1 MTLLIGFF
9 SYKLDKNI
17 ITNDLSKERPQWILS
32 AYGPG
37 REAPL
42 QLFGGQPREQSF
54 EEIRVRHYELTAQG
68 NQQQAITEYQ
78 TLVNNAEQQCQ
89 TALNDVDGAI
99 KYIVNGENEHPNRNE
114 ICKAKGALATQP
126 QLQAPNQQ
134 PTSAFGQ
141 SSVPAPTF
149 GQPSA
154 PSTFGKPAFGQ
165 PSAPT
170 STFGQQSFGQSS
182 AFGKPSPLGQ
192 PSAGFS
198 QPSSTFGKPSF
209 PAPTFGQPS
218 APGTF
223 GQPPNPSPF
232 GASANNTGSMQTN
245 QPRSNFGQ
253 PSTPSQPNPF
263 GQPSSSTQPNTF
275 GQPSA
280 PSQSSPFA
288 KLSPFIQPTTSNTT
302 TAPTQPTAAPA
313 NPFGQPSAP
322 QTMNPFAKPPPTT
335 TPTPFGQPSKTRI
348 HYANRPVPSFGF
360 DMQAFKASLPST
372 TKTPS
377 PSTNPNHTNNNP
389 LPAPAPAPTTTTTAT
404 PTFQPST
411 TAPANVQKDA
421 QNRLRTWNNKPVT
434 YIDEEPCFKT
444 PEGVWTK
451 IWFPDGPP
459 IFKKSEELPEEVYDE
474 EIREGYRVLR
484 EKGVFKGGLIP
495 ELPPRREW
503 VGWNF

>member
-1 MTLLIGFF
+1 MESEKSHVTLLIEVS

-17 ITNDLSKERPQWILS
+17 ITNDLSKERPPWILS

-68 NQQQAITEYQ
+68 NQQQAIGEYQ
-78 TLVNNAEQQCQ
+78 TLVNNAEQQCR

-99 KYIVNGENEHPNRNE
+99 KYILNGENEHPNRND
-114 ICKAKGALATQP
+114 ICKAKGALPTQP
-126 QLQAPNQQ
+126 HLQAASQQ
-134 PTSAFGQ
+134 PTSAFGLP
-141 SSVPAPTF
+141 SNPAPTF

-154 PSTFGKPAFGQ
+154 PSTFGKPAFDQ
-165 PSAPT
+165 SSAPG
-170 STFGQQSFGQSS
+170 STFGQPSFGQPSV
-182 AFGKPSPLGQ
+182 FGKPSSLGQ

-218 APGTF
+218 APGIF
-223 GQPPNPSPF
+223 GQPRNASPF
-232 GASANNTGSMQTN
+232 GVPASTTGTMQTD
-245 QPRSNFGQ
+245 QPRNTFGQ
-253 PSTPSQPNPF
+253 PSTPPQQNPF
-263 GQPSSSTQPNTF
+263 GQPSTSTQPNPF

-280 PSQSSPFA
+280 PSQSSPFT
-288 KLSPFIQPTTSNTT
+288 KVSPFSQPPTSNTT

-322 QTMNPFAKPPPTT
+322 QTANPFAKPPTT
-335 TPTPFGQPSKTRI
+335 APTPFGQPSKTRI
-348 HYANRPVPSFGF
+348 YYANRPVPSFGF

-372 TKTPS
+372 
-377 PSTNPNHTNNNP
+377 STSTSTSTHPTNNP
-389 LPAPAPAPTTTTTAT
+389 ITAPAPTTAS
-404 PTFQPST
+404 Q
-411 TAPANVQKDA
+411 APANVQKDA
-421 QNRLRTWNNKPVT
+421 QNKLRTWNNKPVT
-434 YIDEEPCFKT
+434 YIDEEPCFKS
-444 PEGVWTK
+444 PEGYWTK

-459 IFKKSEELPEEVYDE
+459 VFKKSEELPEEVYDE
-474 EIREGYRVLR
+474 GIKENYRYLK
-484 EKGVFKGGLIP
+484 EHGTFLGGSIP

>member
-1 MTLLIGFF
+1 MTLLIGVS

-68 NQQQAITEYQ
+68 NQQQAIAEYQ

-99 KYIVNGENEHPNRNE
+99 KYIVNGENEHPNRND
-114 ICKAKGALATQP
+114 ICKAKGALPTQP
-126 QLQAPNQQ
+126 QVQAPNQQ
-134 PTSAFGQ
+134 PISAFGQ
-141 SSVPAPTF
+141 PSVPAPTF

-165 PSAPT
+165 PSAPA
-170 STFGQQSFGQSS
+170 STFGQPSFGQPS

-192 PSAGFS
+192 PSTGFS

-209 PAPTFGQPS
+209 AAPTFGQPS

-223 GQPPNPSPF
+223 GQPQNPLPF
-232 GASANNTGSMQTN
+232 GASASTTGSMQTD
-245 QPRSNFGQ
+245 QLRSAFGQ
-253 PSTPSQPNPF
+253 PSTPPQPNPF
-263 GQPSSSTQPNTF
+263 AQPSSSTQPHPF
-275 GQPSA
+275 AQPSA
-280 PSQSSPFA
+280 LSQASPFA
-288 KLSPFIQPTTSNTT
+288 KLSPFSQPTTSNTT
-302 TAPTQPTAAPA
+302 TAPTQPTAAPT

-322 QTMNPFAKPPPTT
+322 QTINPFAKAPTT

-348 HYANRPVPSFGF
+348 YYANRPVPSFGF

-372 TKTPS
+372 TPS
-377 PSTNPNHTNNNP
+377 PSTCPNHTNST
-389 LPAPAPAPTTTTTAT
+389 LPAPAPTTTTTTT
-404 PTFQPST
+404 PSQPPT
-411 TAPANVQKDA
+411 NAPAISQKDA
-421 QNRLRTWNNKPVT
+421 QNRLRSWNNKPVS
-434 YIDEEPCFKT
+434 YIDDEPCFKN

-459 IFKKSEELPEEVYDE
+459 VFKKSEELPEEVYDE
-474 EIREGYRVLR
+474 ETREGYRFLR
-484 EKGVFKGGLIP
+484 EKGVFKGGVIP

>member
-1 MTLLIGFF
+1 MTLLIEVS

-68 NQQQAITEYQ
+68 NQQQAIGEYQ
-78 TLVNNAEQQCQ
+78 TLVNNAEQQCR
-89 TALNDVDGAI
+89 TALNDVNGAI
-99 KYIVNGENEHPNRNE
+99 KYIVNGENEHPNRND
-114 ICKAKGALATQP
+114 ICKAKGALPTQP
-126 QLQAPNQQ
+126 QLQAPSQQ
-134 PTSAFGQ
+134 TTFAFGQ
-141 SSVPAPTF
+141 PSNPAPIF

-154 PSTFGKPAFGQ
+154 PSTFGKPAFDQ
-165 PSAPT
+165 SSAPG
-170 STFGQQSFGQSS
+170 STFGQPSFGQPSV
-182 AFGKPSPLGQ
+182 FGKPSSLGQ

-198 QPSSTFGKPSF
+198 QPSSTFGKPSL

-218 APGTF
+218 APGIF
-223 GQPPNPSPF
+223 GQPGNASPF
-232 GASANNTGSMQTN
+232 GAPASTAGSMQTD
-245 QPRSNFGQ
+245 QPRNTFGQ
-253 PSTPSQPNPF
+253 PSTPPQPNSFGQPLSSTQPNPF
-263 GQPSSSTQPNTF
+263 GQPS
-275 GQPSA
+275 A
-280 PSQSSPFA
+280 PFQSSPFA
-288 KLSPFIQPTTSNTT
+288 KISPFSQPPTSNTT

-322 QTMNPFAKPPPTT
+322 QTTNPFAKPPTT
-335 TPTPFGQPSKTRI
+335 APTPFGQPSKTRI
-348 HYANRPVPSFGF
+348 YYANRPVPSFGF

-372 TKTPS
+372 ST
-377 PSTNPNHTNNNP
+377 STNRTNNP
-389 LPAPAPAPTTTTTAT
+389 ITAPAPTTASQT
-404 PTFQPST
+404 
-411 TAPANVQKDA
+411 PANVQRDS

-434 YIDEEPCFKT
+434 YIDEEPCFKS
-444 PEGVWTK
+444 PEGYWTK

-459 IFKKSEELPEEVYDE
+459 VFKKSEELPEEVYDE
-474 EIREGYRVLR
+474 GAKENYRHLK
-484 EKGVFKGGLIP
+484 EHGVFLGGLIP

>member
-1 MTLLIGFF
+1 MEPNKSRMTLLIDIS

-68 NQQQAITEYQ
+68 NQQQAIGEYQ
-78 TLVNNAEQQCQ
+78 ILVNNAEQQCR

-99 KYIVNGENEHPNRNE
+99 KYILNGENEHPNRND
-114 ICKAKGALATQP
+114 ICNAKGALPTQP
-126 QLQAPNQQ
+126 QLQAPSQQ
-134 PTSAFGQ
+134 PTSVFGQ
-141 SSVPAPTF
+141 PSNPTPTF

-154 PSTFGKPAFGQ
+154 PSTFGKPAFDH
-165 PSAPT
+165 PSAPA
-170 STFGQQSFGQSS
+170 STFGQPSFGQPSG
-182 AFGKPSPLGQ
+182 FGKPSPLGQ

-209 PAPTFGQPS
+209 PAPTFGQSS

-223 GQPPNPSPF
+223 GQPQNASPF
-232 GASANNTGSMQTN
+232 AASASTVGSMQTD
-245 QPRSNFGQ
+245 QPRNTFGQ
-253 PSTPSQPNPF
+253 PSTPPQLSSF
-263 GQPSSSTQPNTF
+263 GQPSSSTQPNPF

-280 PSQSSPFA
+280 PSQPSPFA
-288 KLSPFIQPTTSNTT
+288 KVSPFSQPTTSNTT

-322 QTMNPFAKPPPTT
+322 QTISPFAKPPTT
-335 TPTPFGQPSKTRI
+335 APIPFGQASKTRI
-348 HYANRPVPSFGF
+348 YYANRPVPSFGF
-360 DMQAFKASLPST
+360 DIQAFKTSLPST
-372 TKTPS
+372 
-377 PSTNPNHTNNNP
+377 STNHTNKNSIT
-389 LPAPAPAPTTTTTAT
+389 APTIPSGTASQI
-404 PTFQPST
+404 PA
-411 TAPANVQKDA
+411 TAQKDA
-421 QNRLRTWNNKPVT
+421 HNKLRTWNNKPVS
-434 YIDEEPCFKT
+434 YIDEEPCFKS
-444 PEGVWTK
+444 PEGYWTK

-459 IFKKSEELPEEVYDE
+459 VFKKSEELPEEVYDE
-474 EIREGYRVLR
+474 GVKEDYRYLK
-484 EKGVFKGGLIP
+484 EQGVFKGGVIP

>member
-1 MTLLIGFF
+1 MESEKPRVMLLIEIS

-68 NQQQAITEYQ
+68 NQQQAIGEYQ
-78 TLVNNAEQQCQ
+78 TLVNNAEQQCR

-99 KYIVNGENEHPNRNE
+99 KYILNGENEHPNRND
-114 ICKAKGALATQP
+114 ICKAKGALPTQP
-126 QLQAPNQQ
+126 HLQAPSQQ
-134 PTSAFGQ
+134 LTSAFGQ
-141 SSVPAPTF
+141 PSNPGPTF

-154 PSTFGKPAFGQ
+154 LSTFGKPAFDQ
-165 PSAPT
+165 PSAPA
-170 STFGQQSFGQSS
+170 STFGQPSFGQPSV
-182 AFGKPSPLGQ
+182 FGKPSPLGQ

-218 APGTF
+218 APGAF
-223 GQPPNPSPF
+223 GQPQNASPF
-232 GASANNTGSMQTN
+232 GASASTTGSMQTD
-245 QPRSNFGQ
+245 QPRNTFGQ
-253 PSTPSQPNPF
+253 PSTSPQPSSF
-263 GQPSSSTQPNTF
+263 GQPSSSTQPNPF

-288 KLSPFIQPTTSNTT
+288 KLSPFSQPTTSNTT
-302 TAPTQPTAAPA
+302 TAPTQPTAALA

-322 QTMNPFAKPPPTT
+322 QTTRPFANPPTT
-335 TPTPFGQPSKTRI
+335 APTAFGQPSKTRI
-348 HYANRPVPSFGF
+348 YYANRPVPSFGF
-360 DMQAFKASLPST
+360 DIPAFTASLPST
-372 TKTPS
+372 YT
-377 PSTNPNHTNNNP
+377 STNHTNN
-389 LPAPAPAPTTTTTAT
+389 AITAPTPTTAS
-404 PTFQPST
+404 Q
-411 TAPANVQKDA
+411 APANVQKDA
-421 QNRLRTWNNKPVT
+421 QNKLRTWNDKSVT
-434 YIDEEPCFKT
+434 YIDEEPCFKS
-444 PEGVWTK
+444 PEGYWTK

-459 IFKKSEELPEEVYDE
+459 VFKKSEELPEELYDE
-474 EIREGYRVLR
+474 GVKEKYRYLK
-484 EKGVFKGGLIP
+484 EHGVFKGGVIP